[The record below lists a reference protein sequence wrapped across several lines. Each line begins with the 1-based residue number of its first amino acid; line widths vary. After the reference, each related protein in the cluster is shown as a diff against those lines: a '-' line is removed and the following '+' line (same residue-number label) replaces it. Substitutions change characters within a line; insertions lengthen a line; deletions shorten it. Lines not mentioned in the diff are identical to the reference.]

1 MTHAPFDSIVAQHG
15 ATVWRVCRA
24 LLDQT
29 DADDAWSETFLAA
42 LEAYPRLTPGSNIR
56 GWLVT
61 IAHRKAID
69 VLRRRSRLVLGE
81 VPELPAPDATVPGR
95 GRDLDLARALAQLPP
110 RQRETVVLH
119 HLGGLPFPDVAVAIG
134 GSADAARRASSDG
147 MRRLRRLMGTND
159 A

>member
-1 MTHAPFDSIVAQHG
+1 MTRAPFDSIVAQHG
-15 ATVWRVCRA
+15 ARVWRVCRA
-24 LLDQT
+24 LLDEH

-42 LEAYPRLTPGSNIR
+42 LEAYPRLAPASNVE

-69 VLRRRSRLVLGE
+69 VLRRRSRLVLGD
-81 VPELPAPDATVPGR
+81 VPDRVAPDSTVPGR
-95 GRDLDLARALAQLPP
+95 SRDLDLARALAQLPP

-119 HLGGLPFPDVAVAIG
+119 HLGGLPFVEVAAAVG

-147 MRRLRRLMGTND
+147 MRRLRQLMGADD

>member
-1 MTHAPFDSIVAQHG
+1 MTRAPFDSIVALHG
-15 ATVWRVCRA
+15 ARVWRVCRA
-24 LLDQT
+24 LLDDA

-42 LEAYPRLTPGSNIR
+42 LEAYPRLAAGSNVE

-69 VLRRRSRLVLGE
+69 VLRRRARLVIGD
-81 VPELPAPDATVPGR
+81 VPERVAPDAFVPGR
-95 GRDLDLARALAQLPP
+95 ARDLDLARALAQLPR

-119 HLGGLPFPDVAVAIG
+119 HLGGLPFTEVAAVTG
-134 GSADAARRASSDG
+134 GSTDAARRASSDG
-147 MRRLRRLMGTND
+147 IRRMRQLLEVDD